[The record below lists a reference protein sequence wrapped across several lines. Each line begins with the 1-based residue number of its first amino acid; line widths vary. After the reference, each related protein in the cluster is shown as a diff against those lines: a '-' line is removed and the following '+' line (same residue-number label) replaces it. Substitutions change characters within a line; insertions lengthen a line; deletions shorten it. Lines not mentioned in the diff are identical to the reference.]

1 MSRTVNI
8 IGAGPGGLATAM
20 LLAQA
25 GVRVRVL
32 ERLPVPGGRTSTIA
46 TREGFK
52 FDLGPTFS
60 SILGCSTRSSRPVD
74 ATSGRRSKWFGST
87 PSIG

>member
-32 ERLPVPGGRTSTIA
+32 ERLPVPGGRTSTIS
-46 TREGFK
+46 TPEGFK
-52 FDLGPTFS
+52 FDLGPTFFLYPRVLDEIFAS
-60 SILGCSTRSSRPVD
+60 CGRDLGRRLRWSGSTRNT
-74 ATSGRRSKWFGST
+74 A
-87 PSIG
+87 